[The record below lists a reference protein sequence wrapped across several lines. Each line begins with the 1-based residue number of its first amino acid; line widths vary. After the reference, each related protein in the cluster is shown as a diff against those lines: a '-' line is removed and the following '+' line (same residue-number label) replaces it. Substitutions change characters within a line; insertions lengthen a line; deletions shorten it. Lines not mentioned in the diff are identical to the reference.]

1 VAVLQR
7 LDLRGVTGDL
17 RRRLPRPEVAGDA
30 PVAAVRE
37 IIAAVRTGGDRVL
50 RELTQRYDGCD
61 LPSARVAPD
70 ALTAALGAIDDDLRA
85 ALVVAHDHIRRYH
98 ESQRDEPRRFRHRGL
113 EVDGWMVPVDRAG
126 LYVPGGRAIYPSTVL
141 MTAVPARVA
150 GVPELVLCVPPGRD
164 GSVPR
169 ATLAAAAIA
178 GVDEVYAVGGAQAI
192 AAMAYG
198 TETIAPVDV
207 IVGPGNVYVALAK
220 REVAGVVGVPSAF
233 AGPSE
238 VVVIAD
244 ATTDPD
250 LAAIDVV
257 VQAEHGPHG
266 LAWLITPSTTA
277 ADAIDAAITRA
288 VEAAPRRAD
297 IEATLRDGG
306 YLVVVESLARAI
318 EVANAVAPEHLQ
330 LLCAD
335 PPSLVPLVRH
345 AGAIFCGPW
354 SPASMGDYAAGPS
367 HVLPTNSTARF
378 ASVLSVRDFQ
388 KELHAVTLDE
398 TAFAALAPHV
408 VALAEAEGLDAHAES
423 VRRRLYDGG
432 VARPSRADA
441 AGRRRPEVRPDIAL
455 MEGYH
460 SPQISVDI
468 RLNTNESPEPPPAEF
483 TSLLADE
490 LTRIEWHRYPDRA
503 ARELRAA
510 LAKHYGVAT
519 EQVFAANGSNEVL
532 LNLLLAYGGP
542 GRRAAV
548 FEPTY
553 ALHSHIARL
562 AGTEVVEGERGPDFA
577 LDLDEVRR
585 VVSGHRPEVVFLCS
599 PNNPTAMVDAPE
611 VVQTVLDLVAPYG
624 GLVVV
629 DEAYGQFA
637 PSSAVALVADDVPLV
652 VTRTFSKT
660 WSMAAARLGYL
671 IGPAWVVDE
680 LDKVALPYHLDVVKQ
695 IAGTLALRFDA
706 QMQARVAALV
716 EERGRL
722 ETALRDLPVEVWPSG
737 ANFILFRPTA
747 RDGGDV
753 WQALLDRSVL
763 VRNCSSWPRLEGC
776 LRVTIG
782 TRGEDDRF
790 LAALKEIL

>member
-7 LDLRGVTGDL
+7 LDLRGVAGDL
-17 RRRLPRPEVAGDA
+17 RRVLPRPEVDGEG

-37 IIAAVRTGGDRVL
+37 IIAAVRAGGDAAL
-50 RELTQRYDGCD
+50 RELTRRFDGCD
-61 LPSARVAPD
+61 LGSARVAPE
-70 ALTAALGAIDDDLRA
+70 AVRAALGAIDDRLRN
-85 ALVVAHDHIRRYH
+85 ALVVAHDHVRRYH
-98 ESQRDEPRRFRHRGL
+98 ETQRDEPRRYRRGGL
-113 EVDGWMVPVDRAG
+113 AIDGWMAPVDRAG

-150 GVPELVLCVPPGRD
+150 GVAEVALCVPPAAD
-164 GSVPR
+164 GSVPA

-198 TETIAPVDV
+198 TATIAPVDV

-244 ATTDPD
+244 ESTDPD
-250 LAAIDVV
+250 LAAIDVI

-266 LAWLITPSTTA
+266 LAWLITSSPSA
-277 ADAIDAAITRA
+277 ADAIDAAISRA
-288 VEAAPRRAD
+288 VADAPRRAE

-306 YLVVVESLARAI
+306 YLVVVESLTRAV

-335 PPSLVPLVRH
+335 PASLVPLVRH

-398 TAFAALAPHV
+398 SSFTALAPHV
-408 VALAEAEGLDAHAES
+408 IALAEAEGLDAHAQS
-423 VRRRLYDGG
+423 IRRRL
-432 VARPSRADA
+432 DA
-441 AGRRRPEVRPDIAL
+441 ALPGGDAEPHGWRRPAVRPDIAL

-460 SPQISVDI
+460 SPQIAVDV

-483 TSLLADE
+483 TALLADE
-490 LTRIEWHRYPDRA
+490 ITRVEWHRYPDRG
-503 ARELRAA
+503 ARELRSA
-510 LAKHYGVAT
+510 LAKHYGVAV

-532 LNLLLAYGGP
+532 LNILLAYGGP

-585 VVSGHRPEVVFLCS
+585 VVAAHRPEIVFLCS
-599 PNNPTAMVDAPE
+599 PNNPTAMVDPPD
-611 VVQTVLDLVAPYG
+611 VLRTVLDLVAPYG

-637 PSSAVALVADDVPLV
+637 PWSAVQMVGDDVPLV

-671 IGPAWVVDE
+671 VGPTWVVDE

-695 IAGTLALRFDA
+695 IAGALALRFDA
-706 QMQARVAALV
+706 QMHTRVAALV

-722 ETALRDLPVEVWPSG
+722 EAALRDLPVEVWPSG
-737 ANFILFRPTA
+737 ANFILFRPTT
-747 RDGGDV
+747 RDGGAV

-782 TRGEDDRF
+782 TRDEDDRF
-790 LAALKEIL
+790 LEALKEILT